1 MMNQL
6 NLIFPELFLISSTM
20 ILLMIGVFSKNSFNL
35 IFKLSTVTLLI
46 ALVILFNHPV
56 DTSAKL
62 FNNSFIV
69 DYLAL
74 FMKALTLVFC
84 IFVMISSFDYIKSIK
99 INKIEYPILILTSV
113 IGMMIM
119 ISSYD
124 LILFYMGLELQS
136 LSLYVLASF
145 NRDNQRSTEAG
156 LKYFILSALSS
167 GLLLYGCSLIYGFSN
182 STNFNLIS
190 QHLNQPNT
198 SSIFGIVFVLV
209 GLAFKVS
216 AVPFHMWA
224 PDVYEGS
231 PTSVTSFFAIVP
243 KIAALT
249 VFIRFLYVPFLNLIH
264 QWQMIIIFISLAS
277 MILGAVAAIGQTN
290 IKRLMAYSSIGH
302 IGYALAGL
310 ATGINEGVQSTITY
324 LSIYLVM
331 NLGMFSCILMM
342 KRQNIFYEDIKDLSG
357 LSKNHPVISV
367 CMLILLFS
375 LAGIPPLAGFFAK
388 FYVFMAVIKAEM
400 YTLAII
406 GLITTV
412 ISAFYYLRIIKI
424 IYFDEPNEAF
434 ESSQN
439 LGLKISLF
447 FSTIAI
453 LIYFIYPSFL
463 IEAVS
468 NINFVQ

>member
-56 DTSAKL
+56 DTSVKL

-243 KIAALT
+243 KIAELT

-406 GLITTV
+406 GLLTTV